1 MEKIS
6 DYCIQKGAA
15 TLAGPYIPLTL
26 HRPGPDGPL
35 PDRVSFA
42 DGVFRFSAGP
52 DTRPHRSRRRILLWV
67 LAFLGAE
74 LVLLPLGANPGVVAF
89 SSITIIAAAVAFL
102 PGSPEP
108 VTVVIPQFAPGLL
121 LVERGSEAR
130 IRPDQLLAG
139 GAAADP
145 LAAWEAAAVLAKRD
159 ATTPEARKEAAL
171 LLFRL
176 YNQNIDNVAAQAA
189 LEGAS
194 DLGRLSVYEDR
205 SL

>member
-6 DYCIQKGAA
+6 DYCIEKGAT

-42 DGVFRFSAGP
+42 DGVFRFPAGP
-52 DTRPHRSRRRILLWV
+52 DTRPRPARRRIPLWV
-67 LAFLGAE
+67 LALLGAE
-74 LVLLPLGANPGVVAF
+74 LILLLLGANPWVVAF
-89 SSITIIAAAVAFL
+89 SSITIIASAFL
-102 PGSPEP
+102 PRSPEP
-108 VTVVIPQFAPGLL
+108 ATVVIPQFAPGLL

-139 GAAADP
+139 AAAADP
-145 LAAWEAAAVLAKRD
+145 LGAWEAAAVLAKRD
-159 ATTPEARKEAAL
+159 ATTTEARKEAAL

-176 YNQNIDNVAAQAA
+176 YNQNIDNVATQAA

-194 DLGRLSVYEDR
+194 DLGRLSVYNDQ
-205 SL
+205 S